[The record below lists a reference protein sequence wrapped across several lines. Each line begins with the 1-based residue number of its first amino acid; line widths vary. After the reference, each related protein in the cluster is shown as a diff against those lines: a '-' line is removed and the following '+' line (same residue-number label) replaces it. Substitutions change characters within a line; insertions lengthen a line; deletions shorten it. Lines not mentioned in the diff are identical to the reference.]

1 VRRILPRLLPLLFYF
16 GTARAAFECLP
27 GPAAGGLSDWAWPL
41 QERPGTRASASLGRP
56 ASIDGLAWCYTRAGW
71 RARRAALAADIYSL
85 GLDGLYRE
93 SSAGFWLESRGAGAG
108 ARYWRATWE
117 DGTRCSG
124 WTGEVEARRCRGPV
138 AIRCAAQG
146 IPLGRID
153 PSAPRMRFSAGAA
166 LRMGAGLVVGA
177 TAVQSE
183 RQSSILTRLDWSPLP
198 FLAFSETVRIPGSS
212 ALSGIEIATGS
223 LAIGIWAE
231 PTVRL
236 GLRTGVRC
244 SVR

>member
-1 VRRILPRLLPLLFYF
+1 MRRIVPRLLLLFLHV

-41 QERPGTRASASLGRP
+41 QERPGTRAAVSLGRP

-71 RARRAALAADIYSL
+71 RGRRAALAADIYSL
-85 GLDGLYRE
+85 GLDGFYRE
-93 SSAGFWLESRGAGAG
+93 SSAGFWLESSGAGVG
-108 ARYWRATWE
+108 SRYWRASWE
-117 DGTRCSG
+117 DGTQRSG
-124 WTGEVEARRCRGPV
+124 WTGEVEARRCRGVV

-153 PSAPRMRFSAGAA
+153 PSAPGMRFCAGAA
-166 LRMGAGLVVGA
+166 FRMGAGLTLGA
-177 TAVQSE
+177 TAVQAE
-183 RQSSILTRLDWSPLP
+183 DRSSILTRLDWSPLP
-198 FLAFSETVRIPGSS
+198 HLSFSETVRLPGSS

-231 PTVRL
+231 PTSRL